1 MQETGSPVQKRKE
14 GSSLE
19 DGEGRFQEE
28 SNVASLESTQSRWKP
43 GREFG
48 KMVWDDELD
57 RIFDMFG
64 LTEWFRRVKDSVG
77 WFMNL
82 YLYLYAYI

>member
-28 SNVASLESTQSRWKP
+28 SNVASLEST
-43 GREFG
+43 
-48 KMVWDDELD
+48 
-57 RIFDMFG
+57 
-64 LTEWFRRVKDSVG
+64 
-77 WFMNL
+77 
-82 YLYLYAYI
+82 